1 MPICKPRMTSSLL
14 PTGASPFIRLS
25 SAPMEF
31 EMAHEFE
38 ADPETVA
45 AAILDLDYQATLSG
59 VGRLAE
65 REVLSQEEGGSGVV
79 RRTRCVLDIDIS
91 GPAKR
96 FIGDGDPA
104 WVEVAEWDAERMVW
118 EWHIEP
124 EVAAELLEARGTTE
138 LTASSG
144 GTIRH
149 VTGKVRVKVPLYGG
163 KVEGWIIEGLESAYD
178 EEAQLLADWLA
189 R

>member
-1 MPICKPRMTSSLL
+1 
-14 PTGASPFIRLS
+14 
-25 SAPMEF
+25 MEF

-38 ADPETVA
+38 ADVSEVA
-45 AAILDLDYQATLSG
+45 EAILDLDFQASLAD
-59 VGRLAE
+59 VGRLAG
-65 REVLSQEEGGSGVV
+65 REVLSQDPDGEAVI
-79 RRTRCVLDIDIS
+79 RRTRCILDIDIS

-104 WVEVAEWDAERMVW
+104 WVEVARWDPEAMVW

-124 EVAAELLEARGTTE
+124 EIAADLLEARGTTE
-138 LTASSG
+138 LKPSKN

-163 KVEGWIIEGLESAYD
+163 KVEGWIVDGLESAYD
-178 EEAQLLADWLA
+178 EEAQRLADWLA